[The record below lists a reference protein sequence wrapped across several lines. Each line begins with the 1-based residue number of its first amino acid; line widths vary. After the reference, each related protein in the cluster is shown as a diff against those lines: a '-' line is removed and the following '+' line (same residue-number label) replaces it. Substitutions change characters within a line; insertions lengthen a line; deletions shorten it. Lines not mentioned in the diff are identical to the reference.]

1 MITSLVATVL
11 LFNYSSALLSNIL
24 VNITVSNRAMCGF
37 VHRER
42 TKLVYS
48 MYSRMSG
55 ETVKMNLLKLGVD
68 YFILED
74 SWCTRRTR

>member
-1 MITSLVATVL
+1 MGELFKALV
-11 LFNYSSALLSNIL
+11 YSDRKW
-24 VNITVSNRAMCGF
+24 VVHVCG
-37 VHRER
+37 VVCVCCRER

-55 ETVKMNLLKLGVD
+55 ETVKKNLMKLGVD